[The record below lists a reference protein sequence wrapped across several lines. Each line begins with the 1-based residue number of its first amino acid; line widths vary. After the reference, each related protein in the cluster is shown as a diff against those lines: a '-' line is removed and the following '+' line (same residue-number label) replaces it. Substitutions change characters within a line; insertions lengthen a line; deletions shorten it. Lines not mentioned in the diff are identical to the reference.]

1 MMSTTHMRCP
11 FGYVASP
18 PSTQQIMYFDQQPYD
33 IRCDWGLPGLAH
45 LSPDSDAIVIIDVL
59 SFSTCVD
66 IAVGNGAI
74 VYPYQWRD
82 ASADTYAASR
92 GAITAT
98 HRQGTG
104 YSLSP
109 ASLRRIPPGTRLVLP
124 SPNGSTLSLS
134 TGAVRTFAGCLRNA
148 RAVARALLHYGNRF
162 SLIPAGE
169 RWPDGSLRF
178 ATEDLLGAGAIIH
191 HLPGTRSPEAAV
203 AEATFLRLRSDLA
216 TCLQQCG
223 SGRELQ
229 ERGFSEDI
237 ILAAALNTSNAV
249 PILID
254 GAFVQRRL

>member
-1 MMSTTHMRCP
+1 
-11 FGYVASP
+11 
-18 PSTQQIMYFDQQPYD
+18 MYFDQQSYD
-33 IRCDWGLPGLAH
+33 IRCDWGLAGLTH
-45 LSPDSDAIVIIDVL
+45 LSPSSDAIVIIDVL

-66 IAVGNGAI
+66 IAVANGAT
-74 VYPYQWRD
+74 VYPYRWRD
-82 ASADTYAASR
+82 ASADVYAASR
-92 GAITAT
+92 GAIAAS

-109 ASLRRIPPGTRLVLP
+109 ASLRHIPPGTRLVLP

-134 TGAVRTFAGCLRNA
+134 TGAVHTFAGCLRNA
-148 RAVARALLHYGNRF
+148 DAIAQTLPQYGNRF

-178 ATEDLLGAGAIIH
+178 AVEDLLGAGAIIH

-203 AEATFLRLRSDLA
+203 AEATFLRFRSDLV

-229 ERGFSEDI
+229 ERNFSEDV
-237 ILAAALNTSNAV
+237 ILAAALNSSNAV

-254 GAFVQRRL
+254 DAFVRRNL